1 MTDDA
6 RAFRKKVR
14 QFIENELAPHQDVW
28 PKAGSMGVLLPEVPQ
43 EYGGSGGTFAHE
55 AVIVEE
61 LARAAINF
69 GLGNHSIVAKYIL
82 AYGSEEQKHRWL
94 PRMISGELVGA
105 IAMTEPDC
113 GSDLKAIKTTAR
125 KEGDHYVIDGAKT
138 FITNAFNASLI
149 CLAVRTDPKASGLK
163 ALSLLVLETTDL
175 PGYRVGRPLNKIGR
189 HAVDVCEL
197 FFEGVGVPARNL
209 LGAGEGRGLLQ
220 MMEQLSYERL
230 SIGLSAIAAAECAV
244 EATIR
249 HVKERKELAQPDSQN
264 TRFRLA
270 ECKTEAYVGR
280 VFIDSCIQQFIA
292 GRLNAVTAAMAKY
305 WLTDS
310 QGRIIDECLQLHGG
324 HGYVDEY
331 PIARM
336 WADGRVQR
344 IYAGSNEV
352 MKEVVGSSL

>member
-1 MTDDA
+1 MTDEA
-6 RAFRKKVR
+6 RAFREKVR
-14 QFIENELAPHQDVW
+14 QFIQNELAPHQDRWSKQGHPDADVW

-69 GLGNHSIVAKYIL
+69 GFGNHSIVAKYIL

-94 PRMISGELVGA
+94 PRMIAGELVGA

-149 CLAVRTDPKASGLK
+149 CVAVRTDPKVSGLK
-163 ALSLLVLETTDL
+163 ALSLLILETTDL

-197 FFEGVGVPARNL
+197 FFEGVRVPAGNL

-230 SIGLSAIAAAECAV
+230 SIGFRLTPAGQLPRHRIHHLNAAGGIAGNHAV
-244 EATIR
+244 ADGL
-249 HVKERKELAQPDSQN
+249 ERCAQPL
-264 TRFRLA
+264 F
-270 ECKTEAYVGR
+270 
-280 VFIDSCIQQFIA
+280 
-292 GRLNAVTAAMAKY
+292 
-305 WLTDS
+305 
-310 QGRIIDECLQLHGG
+310 
-324 HGYVDEY
+324 
-331 PIARM
+331 
-336 WADGRVQR
+336 
-344 IYAGSNEV
+344 
-352 MKEVVGSSL
+352 